1 MQNLWGN
8 ELLVTSSERTE
19 ETKTYFQGKFL
30 GSLVSQMWFQS
41 AEFGVKRF
49 ELLFLTYLLC
59 AVGPQG
65 YHFALL
71 SLSGLSLSISQM

>member
-30 GSLVSQMWFQS
+30 GSLVSQMWFKS

-49 ELLFLTYLLC
+49 
-59 AVGPQG
+59 
-65 YHFALL
+65 
-71 SLSGLSLSISQM
+71 